1 VALFSPRVDLALK
14 VAAVGHAGQV
24 RKGTELPYI
33 AHPVHVAR
41 LLEQAGLPEPVVI
54 AGILHDVLEDLEPD
68 DAAARARFR
77 AVFPGLAGVPDDAVG
92 FRAGLAAFLVERF
105 GDDTMTLVE
114 AVTEQKE
121 INGRSRAWIDRK
133 REAIAH
139 LQHAR
144 TEILALKAAD
154 VLHNVQSICQDI
166 DAAGPAIMKRFNA
179 SPDQTLWYYRSVADV
194 CGRRL
199 TGPASNLA
207 RELDDAVNAL
217 AGALADHF
225 SPLTTNRSVSSRE

>member
-1 VALFSPRVDLALK
+1 VALFSPRVDLAFK
-14 VAAVGHAGQV
+14 IAAVGHAGQV

-41 LLEQAGLPEPVVI
+41 LLERAGLPEPVVI

-77 AVFPGLAGVPDDAVG
+77 AVFPPLAGVPDDARG
-92 FRAGLAAFLVERF
+92 FRAGLTAFLVERF
-105 GDDTMTLVE
+105 GDETMALVE

-121 INGRSRAWIDRK
+121 IDGRPRAWIERK

-139 LQHAR
+139 LQDAR

-179 SPDQTLWYYRSVADV
+179 SPDQTLWYYRSVAEV
-194 CGRRL
+194 CGKRL
-199 TGPASNLA
+199 IGPASHLA
-207 RELDDAVNAL
+207 AELDEAVNAL
-217 AGALADHF
+217 AVALAGYF
-225 SPLTTNRSVSSRE
+225 NPLTTNKSVNRRE

>member
-1 VALFSPRVDLALK
+1 MALFSPRVDLALK
-14 VAAVGHAGQV
+14 IAAVGHSGQV

-77 AVFPGLAGVPDDAVG
+77 AVFPFLAGVADDAIG
-92 FRAGLAAFLVERF
+92 FRAGLTAYLVERF
-105 GDDTMTLVE
+105 GDETMALVE

-121 INGRSRAWIDRK
+121 IDGRSRAWIERK

-166 DAAGPAIMKRFNA
+166 DAAGPEIMQRFNA

-199 TGPASNLA
+199 TGPASGLA
-207 RELDDAVNAL
+207 HELDEAVGALAVAL
-217 AGALADHF
+217 AGHF
-225 SPLTTNRSVSSRE
+225 NPLTTNRSDSSRE